1 LNNITKNQL
10 FLNVQSSSKQFKYKN
25 LFKIRYSQTAP
36 LYVGFIINKKLG
48 PAVFRNKLK
57 RQVREHYK
65 KMNQDM
71 PVSIIFQA
79 LSSKINKNNLKS
91 GFKRFVLLLGGM
103 F

>member
-1 LNNITKNQL
+1 MNNITKNQL

-65 KMNQDM
+65 KMNQDI

-79 LSSKINKNNLKS
+79 MNSKIKKEDLKF
-91 GFKRFVLLLGGM
+91 GFNHFVLLLEEKD
-103 F
+103 